1 MICFTRIPL
10 KDFIKKHNPQEPK
23 KETIENFEKEINNLL
38 ENAPKQDDEEFQ
50 KNEINKFLKNT
61 YGYDCNTYKKV
72 DSAIY
77 VDGEVRVLIEVK
89 ALNNRNE
96 FPKNRE
102 NPISKAFCQMVLYF
116 LEEIEKEKNNSLKHT
131 IICNAHEFFLFDCK
145 DLLFLKE
152 DKRIKDFYKKCAKK
166 EGTDSSK
173 PKFYKDL
180 EQYLQ
185 EDFQGELRYTHFNL
199 SNYDPKE
206 LPLIYQVLSQEVLL
220 KQRKTLDANTLNK
233 DFYEELLYI
242 LGLEEQ
248 NDKGKILIKPSRTQN
263 SLSAALKKKYENLD
277 DEEVMALLIAW
288 NNRILFLRLLESLL
302 ISFKHFEKPF
312 LTTENFK
319 DFNALNTLFF
329 EVLAKKNSER
339 SLNKEDKIL
348 EKIPYLNSS
357 LFDQTPLELKGHEI
371 RLLENK
377 KLELYQN
384 SVLKK
389 HENYQ
394 EKKELPLLKYLFE
407 FLRLYKFTTTP
418 KDIKDNTDTSESR
431 LINPS
436 VLGLVFEKLNGY
448 KEGSFYTPSFITS
461 YMCKESIT
469 PIVLDK
475 FNAIYQWDCEN
486 LKALREKID
495 RNFSNEKAKEYLNT
509 LLTLRICD
517 PAVGS
522 GHFLVSALN
531 EMVLIAYEL
540 GLIASLYRH
549 ELRLENDEIIIHHAQ
564 TGEIFNYKKPHS
576 ENDPHHQIQKELFE
590 LKKDII
596 ENCLFGVDI
605 NPNSCEITKL
615 RLWIELLKYSYYI
628 FEKGKNTNN
637 LETLPNIDI
646 NIKCANS
653 LVSRFAL
660 KDKALLKTEKNKNL
674 EYYIAEYKELVK
686 IYKDP
691 KILESLTRPIKD
703 SNAVRKY
710 AKERLYQE
718 LAQNPNKDFK
728 KALNDRIEKIKEAFK
743 LTLEPPQKELKFK
756 KFLKEHLELYGKSI
770 LEEANDNGLELEA
783 LALEKKMAHEGLF
796 HDYTPYP
803 KLDKTDKVVGLEHF
817 NRYVLTSYKD
827 LQDENERYANALEWR
842 FEFPEVL
849 NDEGD
854 FLGFDCII
862 GNPPYIRQEHIKDLK
877 PLLQKQYQ
885 DFYNSTAD
893 IYTYFFALAYHL
905 LKEKGFN
912 AFITSNKYA
921 RAKYG
926 AKLRELLLKKTTLVS
941 YMELNALK
949 VFESAAVDTSI
960 MSFIKQT
967 PPKES
972 DFEYYEPTPNDK
984 DDLKS
989 TPHLPMKQNALSTE
1003 SFIFAN
1009 ATLLDLRDKIESV
1022 GTPLKDWDI
1031 QINYGIKTGANEAF
1045 IIPTEKREEILKN
1058 CDDAQKDER
1067 GMSERERTKELIKPI
1082 LRGKDIKRY
1091 SYEWA
1096 DLWVIIAKFGSH
1108 EFLEVEYPTIYNHLL
1123 QYKDQ
1128 LEQRGQCRYS
1138 RGPQNSNKPYPG
1150 QHHWLELDNNPKDSY
1165 LQDFEKE
1172 KIVYGEIVQEPR
1184 FYLDNGE
1191 CELGVFYA
1199 EATSFILT
1207 GEHLRYLLGML
1218 HSKLITFA
1226 FKTFYAG
1233 GGLGESGYRYKKAFI
1248 ERLPIPQITEKNQ
1261 ELADKITDG
1270 AKQILALKAKDPKAN
1285 TQGLE
1290 KEIDALVYQL
1300 YHLTDEEIKT
1310 IENGQ

>member
-1 MICFTRIPL
+1 MIFTRIPL

-23 KETIENFEKEINNLL
+23 KETIENFEKEINSLL
-38 ENAPKQDDEEFQ
+38 ENAKRKDDEEFQ
-50 KNEINKFLKNT
+50 KNEINKFFLKT
-61 YGYDCNTYKKV
+61 YGYDCNTDKKV

-77 VDGEVRVLIEVK
+77 VGKEVRVLIEVK

-96 FPKNRE
+96 FPKDRE
-102 NPISKAFCQMVLYF
+102 NPLSKAFCQMVLYF

-152 DKRIKDFYKKCAKK
+152 DKRITKLHKDCAKK
-166 EGTDSSK
+166 EGTDTSTK
-173 PKFYKDL
+173 RFYSDL
-180 EQYLQ
+180 EEYLKK
-185 EDFQGELRYTHFNL
+185 DFKGELRYTHFNL
-199 SNYDPKE
+199 SDDFKE
-206 LPLIYQVLSQEVLL
+206 LPLIYQVLSHEVLL

-248 NDKGKILIKPSRTQN
+248 NEKGKTLIKPSHTKN
-263 SLSAALKKKYENLD
+263 SLSAALKGSYNNLD

-302 ISFKHFEKPF
+302 ISFKHFENPF

-319 DFNALNTLFF
+319 DFNALNDLFF

-339 SLNKEDKIL
+339 LPEIKEDKIL

-357 LFDQTPLELKGHEI
+357 LFDKTPLESKGYEI
-371 RLLENK
+371 KLLDNK
-377 KLELYQN
+377 KLEIYKN

-389 HENYQ
+389 HGNYQ
-394 EKKELPLLKYLFE
+394 KEKDLPLLKYLFA

-486 LKALREKID
+486 LEELREKID

-549 ELRLENDEIIIHHAQ
+549 ELRLENDEIIIH
-564 TGEIFNYKKPHS
+564 TPENKVFKYTIPHS
-576 ENDPHHQIQKELFE
+576 ENDPHHQIQKELFN

-628 FEKGKNTNN
+628 FEEGKNTNN

-653 LVSRFAL
+653 LISRFNLNDDL
-660 KDKALLKTEKNKNL
+660 KKIPNIKKK
-674 EYYIAEYKELVK
+674 IQEYKDLVAQ
-686 IYKDP
+686 YKDP
-691 KILESLTRPIKD
+691 NPLYPLNKQDLINKIQDLKNTFSLTLKD
-703 SNAVRKY
+703 PKTKA
-710 AKERLYQE
+710 E
-718 LAQNPNKDFK
+718 LE
-728 KALNDRIEKIKEAFK
+728 KAIEKHITKYNDFALDDKSLLTGLNYFIPSLFGTPKLSPKNEEEAFAS
-743 LTLEPPQKELKFK
+743 
-756 KFLKEHLELYGKSI
+756 YGRI
-770 LEEANDNGLELEA
+770 RA
-783 LALEKKMAHEGLF
+783 LRK
-796 HDYTPYP
+796 
-803 KLDKTDKVVGLEHF
+803 KLDDALSGGE
-817 NRYVLTSYKD
+817 Y
-827 LQDENERYANALEWR
+827 QNAFEWR

-849 NDEGD
+849 DDEGN

-877 PLLQKQYQ
+877 PLLEKQYQ

-893 IYTYFFALAYHL
+893 IYTYFFALSYHL

-949 VFESAAVDTSI
+949 VFESATVDTSI
-960 MSFIKQT
+960 IHFIKQP

-972 DFEYYEPTPNDK
+972 RFNYYEPTPNDK
-984 DDLKS
+984 NDLKS
-989 TPHLPMKQNALSTE
+989 AHSLPMRQNALSTE

-1009 ATLLDLRDKIESV
+1009 ATLLDLRDKIESI

-1031 QINYGIKTGANEAF
+1031 QIYRGILTGANEAF
-1045 IIPTEKREEILKN
+1045 IIPTEKRDAILKN
-1058 CDDAQKDER
+1058 CDDVQKDER
-1067 GMSERERTKELIKPI
+1067 GMSERERTIELIKPI

-1096 DLWVIIAKFGSH
+1096 DLWVINTHNGYTSASKSKIPPIDIAKYPATKAHLDAHWDTITTRSDQGDTPYH
-1108 EFLEVEYPTIYNHLL
+1108 LRNCAYLE
-1123 QYKDQ
+1123 
-1128 LEQRGQCRYS
+1128 
-1138 RGPQNSNKPYPG
+1138 
-1150 QHHWLELDNNPKDSY
+1150 
-1165 LQDFEKE
+1165 DFEKE

-1191 CELGVFYA
+1191 CELGYFYA

-1207 GEHLRYLLGML
+1207 GEHLHYLLGML

-1248 ERLPIPQITEKNQ
+1248 ERLPIPKITPQNQ
-1261 ELADKITDG
+1261 ELAHKITDG
-1270 AKQILALKAKDPKAN
+1270 AKQILALKEKDPKAN
-1285 TQGLE
+1285 TQKLE

-1300 YHLTDEEIKT
+1300 YNLTDEEIKI
-1310 IENGQ
+1310 IEDGQ

>member
-1 MICFTRIPL
+1 MDYKKLDLPNTNYPSKEQLKAFETAFNAFLETNPQENENHHNDAFNDLLKSVFKYKVKPTKKIDSAILNENNEVEVIIEFKALKNPNEFIKKGDLNVKAFHESLFYYLTERKNGNNNLKRLILATIKELYIIDANEFEVFNKDKEIKNAFKNCHDRKGNDTRTEAFYDVCQKRLNELDRSLKYHHIPL
-10 KDFIKKHNPQEPK
+10 K
-23 KETIENFEKEINNLL
+23 KENL
-38 ENAPKQDDEEFQ
+38 A
-50 KNEINKFLKNT
+50 
-61 YGYDCNTYKKV
+61 
-72 DSAIY
+72 
-77 VDGEVRVLIEVK
+77 
-89 ALNNRNE
+89 
-96 FPKNRE
+96 
-102 NPISKAFCQMVLYF
+102 
-116 LEEIEKEKNNSLKHT
+116 
-131 IICNAHEFFLFDCK
+131 
-145 DLLFLKE
+145 
-152 DKRIKDFYKKCAKK
+152 
-166 EGTDSSK
+166 
-173 PKFYKDL
+173 
-180 EQYLQ
+180 
-185 EDFQGELRYTHFNL
+185 
-199 SNYDPKE
+199 
-206 LPLIYQVLSQEVLL
+206 LIYQALSPNFLL
-220 KQRKTLDANTLNK
+220 KIPKYSDANTLNK

-242 LGLEEQ
+242 LGLEEK
-248 NDKGKILIKPSRTQN
+248 NEKGKTLIKPSRTQN
-263 SLSAALKKKYENLD
+263 SLSDALKKQYKDLD

-302 ISFKHFEKPF
+302 NSFEHLKSF
-312 LTTENFK
+312 LTIENFN

-339 SLNKEDKIL
+339 LKEIKEDKIL

-357 LFDQTPLELKGHEI
+357 LFDKTPLELKGYEI
-371 RLLENK
+371 KLLDNK
-377 KLELYQN
+377 KLEIYKN

-389 HENYQ
+389 HEDYQ
-394 EKKELPLLKYLFE
+394 KEKDLPLLEYFFE
-407 FLRLYKFTTTP
+407 FLRVYKFTTTP
-418 KDIKDNTDTSESR
+418 KDIKDNTDTSESC

-475 FNAIYQWDCEN
+475 FNQTYNIECEN
-486 LKALREKID
+486 LTELRNYFKNSYKENK
-495 RNFSNEKAKEYLNT
+495 RKEYLNT
-509 LLTLRICD
+509 LLTLRVCD

-531 EMVLIAYEL
+531 EMVWVAYEL

-549 ELRLENDEIIIHHAQ
+549 ELRLENDEIIIHYTP
-564 TGEIFNYKKPHS
+564 TGEIFNYKKPDS
-576 ENDPHHQIQKELFE
+576 ENDPHHHIQKELFE

-628 FEKGKNTNN
+628 FEEGKNTNN

-646 NIKCANS
+646 NIKCGNS
-653 LVSRFAL
+653 LISRFAL

-718 LAQNPNKDFK
+718 LVQNPNKDFK

-849 NDEGD
+849 DDEGD

-893 IYTYFFALAYHL
+893 IYTYFFALAFHL
-905 LKEKGFN
+905 LKEKGFS

-949 VFESAAVDTSI
+949 VFENATVDTSI
-960 MSFIKQT
+960 IHFIKQA
-967 PPKES
+967 PLKES
-972 DFEYYEPTPNDK
+972 VFDYYEPTPNDK
-984 DDLKS
+984 DDLKNTS
-989 TPHLPMKQNALSTE
+989 SLLMRQNALSTE

-1009 ATLLDLRDKIESV
+1009 NKLLDLRDKMEHI
-1022 GTPLKDWDI
+1022 GTPLKDWGI
-1031 QINYGIKTGANEAF
+1031 QIYRGILTGANEAF
-1045 IIPTEKREEILKN
+1045 IIPTEKRDAILKN

-1067 GMSERERTKELIKPI
+1067 GMSERERTIELIKPI

-1096 DLWVIIAKFGSH
+1096 DLWVINTHNGYTSAPKSKIPPIDIEKYPAIKAHLDSH
-1108 EFLEVEYPTIYNHLL
+1108 YDAITTRSDQGDTPYNLRNCAYLE
-1123 QYKDQ
+1123 
-1128 LEQRGQCRYS
+1128 
-1138 RGPQNSNKPYPG
+1138 
-1150 QHHWLELDNNPKDSY
+1150 
-1165 LQDFEKE
+1165 DFEKE
-1172 KIVYGEIVQEPR
+1172 KIVYPCIMAKEPC
-1184 FYLDNGE
+1184 FVYEEKG
-1191 CELGVFYA
+1191 FYA
-1199 EATSFILT
+1199 PAPANIITGDKTEIKYLT
-1207 GEHLRYLLGML
+1207 ALLN
-1218 HSKLITFA
+1218 SKCIYFA
-1226 FKTFYAG
+1226 MRKFYMG
-1233 GGLGESGYRYKKAFI
+1233 GGIEGELKTNNLEKI
-1248 ERLPIPQITEKNQ
+1248 PIPQITEKNQ
-1261 ELADKITDG
+1261 ELADKIIVLVD
-1270 AKQILALKAKDPKAN
+1270 KILQAKAKDPKTN
-1285 TQGLE
+1285 TQRLE

-1300 YHLTDEEIKT
+1300 YNLTDEEIKI
-1310 IENGQ
+1310 IEDGQ

>member
-1 MICFTRIPL
+1 M
-10 KDFIKKHNPQEPK
+10 
-23 KETIENFEKEINNLL
+23 
-38 ENAPKQDDEEFQ
+38 
-50 KNEINKFLKNT
+50 
-61 YGYDCNTYKKV
+61 
-72 DSAIY
+72 
-77 VDGEVRVLIEVK
+77 
-89 ALNNRNE
+89 
-96 FPKNRE
+96 
-102 NPISKAFCQMVLYF
+102 
-116 LEEIEKEKNNSLKHT
+116 
-131 IICNAHEFFLFDCK
+131 
-145 DLLFLKE
+145 
-152 DKRIKDFYKKCAKK
+152 
-166 EGTDSSK
+166 
-173 PKFYKDL
+173 
-180 EQYLQ
+180 
-185 EDFQGELRYTHFNL
+185 
-199 SNYDPKE
+199 
-206 LPLIYQVLSQEVLL
+206 
-220 KQRKTLDANTLNK
+220 
-233 DFYEELLYI
+233 LYI

-248 NDKGKILIKPSRTQN
+248 NDKGKILIKQSRTKN
-263 SLSAALKKKYENLD
+263 SLSNALKKAYKNLD

-302 ISFKHFEKPF
+302 ISFKHFDEKPF
-312 LTTENFK
+312 LTTENFEN
-319 DFNALNTLFF
+319 FNALNTLFF

-339 SLNKEDKIL
+339 LKEIKEDKIL

-357 LFDQTPLELKGHEI
+357 LFDKTPLELKGHEI
-371 RLLENK
+371 KLLDNK
-377 KLELYQN
+377 SLEIYPK

-389 HENYQ
+389 DKDYQ
-394 EKKELPLLKYLFE
+394 NKKDLPLLKYLFT
-407 FLRLYKFTTTP
+407 FLHAYKFTTTP
-418 KDIKDNTDTSESR
+418 EDIKDNTDTSESG

-469 PIVLDK
+469 PIVRDK

-486 LKALREKID
+486 LEALREKID

-531 EMVLIAYEL
+531 EMVWIAYKL

-549 ELRLENDEIIIHHAQ
+549 KLRLENDEIIIH
-564 TGEIFNYKKPHS
+564 TPENKIFNYTIPHS

-590 LKKDII
+590 LKKSII

-628 FEKGKNTNN
+628 FEKGKNTNA

-653 LVSRFAL
+653 LISRFNLNDDL
-660 KDKALLKTEKNKNL
+660 KKIPNIKKK
-674 EYYIAEYKELVK
+674 IQEYKDLVAQ
-686 IYKDP
+686 YKDP
-691 KILESLTRPIKD
+691 NPLYPLNKQDLINKIQDLKNTFSLTLKDPKTKAELEKAIEKHIKD
-703 SNAVRKY
+703 YNYFALDDKSLLAGLNYFIPSLFGTLKLSP
-710 AKERLYQE
+710 KEE
-718 LAQNPNKDFK
+718 
-728 KALNDRIEKIKEAFK
+728 EEAFAS
-743 LTLEPPQKELKFK
+743 
-756 KFLKEHLELYGKSI
+756 YGRI
-770 LEEANDNGLELEA
+770 RA
-783 LALEKKMAHEGLF
+783 LRK
-796 HDYTPYP
+796 
-803 KLDKTDKVVGLEHF
+803 KLDDALSGRE
-817 NRYVLTSYKD
+817 Y
-827 LQDENERYANALEWR
+827 QNAFEWR

-849 NDEGD
+849 DDEGD

-862 GNPPYIRQEHIKDLK
+862 GNPPYIRQEQIKDLK
-877 PLLQKQYQ
+877 PLLEKQYQ
-885 DFYNSTAD
+885 NFYNSTAD
-893 IYTYFFALAYHL
+893 IYTYFFALSYYL
-905 LKEKGFN
+905 LKDKGFS

-926 AKLRELLLKKTTLVS
+926 AKLREWLLKKTTIVS

-967 PPKES
+967 PSKES
-972 DFEYYEPTPNDK
+972 DFKYYEPTPNDK

-989 TPHLPMKQNALSTE
+989 TPHLSMKQNALSTE

-1045 IIPTEKREEILKN
+1045 IITTEKREEILNACKT
-1058 CDDAQKDER
+1058 QEER
-1067 GMSERERTKELIKPI
+1067 KRTEALIKPI

-1096 DLWVIIAKFGSH
+1096 GEWIIFIPWHFPNTDSQKSMEENEQDFSIH
-1108 EFLEVEYPTIYNHLL
+1108 YPNIYAHLL
-1123 QYKDQ
+1123 LHKDE
-1128 LEQRGQCRYS
+1128 LLKRNKDETGKRYEWYCLQR
-1138 RGPQNSNKPYPG
+1138 
-1150 QHHWLELDNNPKDSY
+1150 WAASY
-1165 LQDFEKE
+1165 YQDFEKE

-1191 CELGVFYA
+1191 CGLGYFYA

-1248 ERLPIPQITEKNQ
+1248 ERLPIPQITKSNQ
-1261 ELADKITDG
+1261 PIADKITDG
-1270 AKQILALKAKDPKAN
+1270 AKQILALKEKDPKAN
-1285 TQGLE
+1285 TQKLE

-1300 YHLTDEEIKT
+1300 YNLTDEEIKI
-1310 IENGQ
+1310 IEDGQ

>member
-1 MICFTRIPL
+1 MDYKKLDLPNTNHPSKEQLKAFETAFNAFLETNPQENENHHNDAFNDLLKGIFKYKVKPTKKIDSAILNENNEVEVIIEFKALKNPNEFIKKGDLNVKALHESLFYYLIERKNGNNNLKHLILATIKELYIIDANEFEVFNKDKEIKKAFENCHDRKGNDTCTKAFYDACQKRLNELDRSLKYHHIPL
-10 KDFIKKHNPQEPK
+10 K
-23 KETIENFEKEINNLL
+23 KENL
-38 ENAPKQDDEEFQ
+38 A
-50 KNEINKFLKNT
+50 
-61 YGYDCNTYKKV
+61 
-72 DSAIY
+72 
-77 VDGEVRVLIEVK
+77 
-89 ALNNRNE
+89 
-96 FPKNRE
+96 
-102 NPISKAFCQMVLYF
+102 
-116 LEEIEKEKNNSLKHT
+116 
-131 IICNAHEFFLFDCK
+131 
-145 DLLFLKE
+145 
-152 DKRIKDFYKKCAKK
+152 
-166 EGTDSSK
+166 
-173 PKFYKDL
+173 
-180 EQYLQ
+180 
-185 EDFQGELRYTHFNL
+185 
-199 SNYDPKE
+199 
-206 LPLIYQVLSQEVLL
+206 LIYQALSPNFLL
-220 KQRKTLDANTLNK
+220 KIPKYSDANTLNK

-242 LGLEEQ
+242 LGLEEK
-248 NDKGKILIKPSRTQN
+248 NDKGKILIKPSRTEN
-263 SLSAALKKKYENLD
+263 SLSAALKKEYKNLD

-302 ISFKHFEKPF
+302 ISFKHFNEESF

-339 SLNKEDKIL
+339 LPEIKEDKIL

-357 LFDQTPLELKGHEI
+357 LFDKTPLELKGYEI
-371 RLLENK
+371 KLLDNK
-377 KLELYQN
+377 KLEIYKN

-389 HENYQ
+389 DNPKQ
-394 EKKELPLLKYLFE
+394 EPLPLLKYLFA
-407 FLRLYKFTTTP
+407 FLHLYKFTTTP

-469 PIVLDK
+469 TIVRDK
-475 FNAIYQWDCEN
+475 FNQKYIKCED
-486 LKALREKID
+486 LKCEKLEELKNYLKNSHKED
-495 RNFSNEKAKEYLNT
+495 KRKEYLQL
-509 LLTLRICD
+509 LLTLRVCD

-549 ELRLENDEIIIHHAQ
+549 ELKLENDEIIIH
-564 TGEIFNYKKPHS
+564 TPEDKIFNYKKPHS
-576 ENDPHHQIQKELFE
+576 ENDPHHHIQKELFE

-653 LVSRFAL
+653 LISRFNLNDDL
-660 KDKALLKTEKNKNL
+660 KKIPNIKQK
-674 EYYIAEYKELVK
+674 IQEYKDLVAQ
-686 IYKDP
+686 YKDP
-691 KILESLTRPIKD
+691 NPLYPLNKQDLINKIQDLKNTFSITLKDPKTKAELEKAIEKHIKD
-703 SNAVRKY
+703 YNYFALDDKSLLAGLNYFTPSLFGTPKLSP
-710 AKERLYQE
+710 KEE
-718 LAQNPNKDFK
+718 
-728 KALNDRIEKIKEAFK
+728 EEAFAS
-743 LTLEPPQKELKFK
+743 
-756 KFLKEHLELYGKSI
+756 YGRI
-770 LEEANDNGLELEA
+770 RA
-783 LALEKKMAHEGLF
+783 LRK
-796 HDYTPYP
+796 
-803 KLDKTDKVVGLEHF
+803 KLDDALSGGEYH
-817 NRYVLTSYKD
+817 
-827 LQDENERYANALEWR
+827 NAFEWR

-849 NDEGD
+849 DDEGN

-885 DFYNSTAD
+885 DFYNSSSD
-893 IYTYFFALAYHL
+893 IYTYFFALAFNL
-905 LKEKGFN
+905 LKEKGFS

-926 AKLRELLLKKTTLVS
+926 AKLREWLLKKTTIVS

-960 MSFIKQT
+960 IHFIKQT

-972 DFEYYEPTPNDK
+972 DFKYYEPTPNDK

-989 TPHLPMKQNALSTE
+989 TPHLLMKQNALSTE

-1045 IIPTEKREEILKN
+1045 IIPTEKREEILNACKT
-1058 CDDAQKDER
+1058 QE
-1067 GMSERERTKELIKPI
+1067 EREHTERLIKPI

-1091 SYEWA
+1091 SYEWVGEWLINTHNGYTSNLKSKIPPI
-1096 DLWVIIAKFGSH
+1096 DIAKYPATKAHLDAHYDTIATRCDQGDTPYH
-1108 EFLEVEYPTIYNHLL
+1108 LRNCAYLE
-1123 QYKDQ
+1123 
-1128 LEQRGQCRYS
+1128 
-1138 RGPQNSNKPYPG
+1138 
-1150 QHHWLELDNNPKDSY
+1150 
-1165 LQDFEKE
+1165 DFEKE

-1191 CELGVFYA
+1191 CELGYFYA

-1270 AKQILALKAKDPKAN
+1270 AKQILALKEKDPKAN
-1285 TQGLE
+1285 TQKLE

-1300 YHLTDEEIKT
+1300 YNLTDEEIKI

>member
-1 MICFTRIPL
+1 MDYKKLDLPNINYPNQEQL
-10 KDFIKKHNPQEPK
+10 KAFETAFNAFLETNPQENENHHNDAFNDLLKSVFKYKVKPTKKIDSAILNENNKVEVIIEFKALKNPNEFIKKGDLNVKAFHESLLYYLTER
-23 KETIENFEKEINNLL
+23 KEGNNNL
-38 ENAPKQDDEEFQ
+38 KH
-50 KNEINKFLKNT
+50 
-61 YGYDCNTYKKV
+61 
-72 DSAIY
+72 
-77 VDGEVRVLIEVK
+77 LILATIKELYIID
-89 ALNNRNE
+89 ANE
-96 FPKNRE
+96 FEVFNKD
-102 NPISKAFCQMVLYF
+102 K
-116 LEEIEKEKNNSLKHT
+116 EIEKAFKNCHDRKGNDTSTEAFYDACQKRLNELDRSLKYHH
-131 IICNAHEFFLFDCK
+131 ISL
-145 DLLFLKE
+145 
-152 DKRIKDFYKKCAKK
+152 KK
-166 EGTDSSK
+166 E
-173 PKFYKDL
+173 
-180 EQYLQ
+180 
-185 EDFQGELRYTHFNL
+185 NL
-199 SNYDPKE
+199 A
-206 LPLIYQVLSQEVLL
+206 LIYQALSPNFLL
-220 KQRKTLDANTLNK
+220 KIPKYSDANTLNK

-248 NDKGKILIKPSRTQN
+248 NEKGKTLIKPSHTQN
-263 SLSAALKKKYENLD
+263 SLSDALKKKYKNLD

-302 ISFKHFEKPF
+302 ISFKHFEDKDRF
-312 LTTENFK
+312 LTIENFK

-339 SLNKEDKIL
+339 LKEIKEDKIL

-357 LFDQTPLELKGHEI
+357 LFDKTPLELKGHEI
-371 RLLENK
+371 KLLDNK
-377 KLELYQN
+377 SLEIYPK

-389 HENYQ
+389 DKDYQ
-394 EKKELPLLKYLFE
+394 NEKALPLLEYFFA
-407 FLRLYKFTTTP
+407 FLRVYDFTTTP
-418 KDIKDNTDTSESR
+418 KDIKDNQNNSESR

-475 FNAIYQWDCEN
+475 FNATYQWDCEN
-486 LKALREKID
+486 LKALRGKID

-531 EMVLIAYEL
+531 EMVLIAYKL

-549 ELRLENDEIIIHHAQ
+549 ELRLENDEIIIH
-564 TGEIFNYKKPHS
+564 TPENKIFNYTILIR
-576 ENDPHHQIQKELFE
+576 ENDPHHHIQKELFE

-628 FEKGKNTNN
+628 FEKGKNTNA

-653 LVSRFAL
+653 LIFNFPLNSKLTIGQTLEFS
-660 KDKALLKTEKNKNL
+660 KNL
-674 EYYIAEYKELVK
+674 KAEIKEYKNSVML
-686 IYKDP
+686 YKEGLGEKT
-691 KILESLTRPIKD
+691 KILQNIARLKSLITNYFIEQHQANKHLKESL
-703 SNAVRKY
+703 
-710 AKERLYQE
+710 
-718 LAQNPNKDFK
+718 
-728 KALNDRIEKIKEAFK
+728 KAFISEYGDEVFDLSTAFGMEMLKIARHNNYRFTP
-743 LTLEPPQKELKFK
+743 TLESMKPNPIGVEANRLLIKIRECY
-756 KFLKEHLELYGKSI
+756 EI
-770 LEEANDNGLELEA
+770 LENLRNS
-783 LALEKKMAHEGLF
+783 K
-796 HDYTPYP
+796 
-803 KLDKTDKVVGLEHF
+803 
-817 NRYVLTSYKD
+817 
-827 LQDENERYANALEWR
+827 ALEWR

-849 NDEGD
+849 DDEGN

-893 IYTYFFALAYHL
+893 IYTYFFALSYHL
-905 LKEKGFN
+905 LKEKGFS

-926 AKLRELLLKKTTLVS
+926 AKLRELLLQKTTLVS

-960 MSFIKQT
+960 MNFIKQM

-972 DFEYYEPTPNDK
+972 VFDYYEPTPNDK
-984 DDLKS
+984 ENLKN
-989 TPHLPMKQNALSTE
+989 TPSLLMKQNALSTE

-1009 ATLLDLRDKIESV
+1009 ATLLDLRDKIESI

-1031 QINYGIKTGANEAF
+1031 QINYGIKTGANESF
-1045 IIPTEKREEILKN
+1045 IIPTEKRDAILKN
-1058 CDDAQKDER
+1058 CDDTQKDER

-1096 DLWVIIAKFGSH
+1096 DLWVIFIPWHFPNTGSPKSMEKNEQDFSIH
-1108 EFLEVEYPTIYNHLL
+1108 YPIIYAHLL
-1123 QYKDQ
+1123 SHKDK
-1128 LEQRGQCRYS
+1128 LLKRNKDETGKRYEWYCLQRWAA
-1138 RGPQNSNKPYPG
+1138 N
-1150 QHHWLELDNNPKDSY
+1150 Y

-1191 CELGVFYA
+1191 CGLGGFYA

-1207 GEHLRYLLGML
+1207 GEHLCYLLGML

-1248 ERLPIPQITEKNQ
+1248 ERLPIPQITKSNKPT
-1261 ELADKITDG
+1261 ADKIT
-1270 AKQILALKAKDPKAN
+1270 ALVEQILQAKEKDPKAN
-1285 TQGLE
+1285 TQELE

-1300 YHLTDEEIKT
+1300 YNLTNEEIKI

>member
-1 MICFTRIPL
+1 MIRFTRISL

-23 KETIENFEKEINNLL
+23 KETIENFEKEINSLL
-38 ENAPKQDDEEFQ
+38 ENAPRQDDEEFQ
-50 KNEINKFLKNT
+50 KNEINKFLKNA
-61 YGYDCNTYKKV
+61 YSYDCNTSKKV

-77 VDGEVRVLIEVK
+77 VDKEVRVLIEVK
-89 ALNNRNE
+89 ALNNKIE

-102 NPISKAFCQMVLYF
+102 NPLSKAFCQMVFYF
-116 LEEIEKEKNNSLKHT
+116 LKEIENNNSLKHA
-131 IICNAHEFFLFDCK
+131 IICNAHEFFLFDCR
-145 DLLFLKE
+145 DFCALFQN
-152 DKRIKDFYKKCAKK
+152 DKRITDFYKYCAKK
-166 EGTDSSK
+166 EGTDPSTK
-173 PKFYKDL
+173 RFYSDL
-180 EQYLQ
+180 EEYLKK
-185 EDFQGELRYTHFNL
+185 DFEGELRYTHFNL

-263 SLSAALKKKYENLD
+263 SLSDALKKKYKNLD

-302 ISFKHFEKPF
+302 ISFEHFNKESF

-339 SLNKEDKIL
+339 SKEIKEDKIL

-357 LFDQTPLELKGHEI
+357 LFDKTPLELKGHEI
-371 RLLENK
+371 KLLDNK
-377 KLELYQN
+377 KLEIYKN

-389 HENYQ
+389 DNPKQ
-394 EKKELPLLKYLFE
+394 EPLPLLKYLFE
-407 FLRLYKFTTTP
+407 FLRIYDFTTTP
-418 KDIKDNTDTSESR
+418 KDIKDNTNTSESR

-475 FNAIYQWDCEN
+475 FNQTYNIECEN
-486 LKALREKID
+486 LTELRNYFKDNYSYKEGK
-495 RNFSNEKAKEYLNT
+495 RKEYLNT
-509 LLTLRICD
+509 LLTLRVCD

-531 EMVLIAYEL
+531 EMVWIAYEL
-540 GLIASLYRH
+540 GLIASLYRYD
-549 ELRLENDEIIIHHAQ
+549 LKLENDEIIIHYTQ
-564 TGEIFNYKKPHS
+564 TGEIFNYTKAHS
-576 ENDPHHQIQKELFE
+576 ENDPHHHIQKELFE
-590 LKKDII
+590 LKKSII

-628 FEKGKNTNN
+628 FEEGKNTNA

-646 NIKCANS
+646 NIKCGNS
-653 LVSRFAL
+653 LIFNFPLNSKLTIGQTLEFSRNL
-660 KDKALLKTEKNKNL
+660 KAEIK
-674 EYYIAEYKELVK
+674 EYKNSVMF
-686 IYKDP
+686 YKEGLGEKA
-691 KILESLTRPIKD
+691 KILQNIAKLKSLIINYFIEQHQANEHLKETLKAFINEYGDEIFDISTAFGMEMLKIARKNNYRFNPTLTKKQPSPIGVEA
-703 SNAVRKY
+703 N
-710 AKERLYQE
+710 RL
-718 LAQNPNKDFK
+718 L
-728 KALNDRIEKIKEAFK
+728 IKIKECYE
-743 LTLEPPQKELKFK
+743 TLENLKN
-756 KFLKEHLELYGKSI
+756 S
-770 LEEANDNGLELEA
+770 
-783 LALEKKMAHEGLF
+783 
-796 HDYTPYP
+796 
-803 KLDKTDKVVGLEHF
+803 KT
-817 NRYVLTSYKD
+817 
-827 LQDENERYANALEWR
+827 LEWR

-849 NDEGD
+849 NDEGN

-893 IYTYFFALAYHL
+893 IYTYFFALSYHL

-949 VFESAAVDTSI
+949 VFESATVDTSI
-960 MSFIKQT
+960 IHFIKQA
-967 PPKES
+967 PLKES
-972 DFEYYEPTPNDK
+972 VFKYYEPTQNDK
-984 DDLKS
+984 ENLKN
-989 TPHLPMKQNALSTE
+989 TPSLLMRQNALQTE

-1009 ATLLDLRDKIESV
+1009 TTLLDLRDKMENS
-1022 GTPLKDWDI
+1022 GTPLKDWGI
-1031 QINYGIKTGANEAF
+1031 QIYRGILTGCNEAF
-1045 IIPTEKREEILKN
+1045 IIPTEKRDAILNACKTQEERK
-1058 CDDAQKDER
+1058 
-1067 GMSERERTKELIKPI
+1067 RTEGLIKPI

-1096 DLWVIIAKFGSH
+1096 DLWVINTHNGYTSATKSKIPPIDIEKYPATKAHLDAHYDAIVTRCDQGDTPYNLRNCAY
-1108 EFLEVEYPTIYNHLL
+1108 LE
-1123 QYKDQ
+1123 
-1128 LEQRGQCRYS
+1128 
-1138 RGPQNSNKPYPG
+1138 
-1150 QHHWLELDNNPKDSY
+1150 
-1165 LQDFEKE
+1165 DFEKE
-1172 KIVYGEIVQEPR
+1172 KIVWNPVSGEYFFTFIKDE
-1184 FYLDNGE
+1184 FYFNNSLFMMTSKTLETRDLYYI
-1191 CELGVFYA
+1191 LGLLNTTLYRW
-1199 EATSFILT
+1199 LT
-1207 GEHLRYLLGML
+1207 IQMTN
-1218 HSKLITFA
+1218 LITIG
-1226 FKTFYAG
+1226 KYAYG
-1233 GGLGESGYRYKKAFI
+1233 SKDKI
-1248 ERLPIPQITEKNQ
+1248 ERLPIPQITPKNQ
-1261 ELADKITDG
+1261 ELARKITDY
-1270 AKQILALKAKDPKAN
+1270 AEQILQAKAKDPKAN
-1285 TQGLE
+1285 TQRSE

-1310 IENGQ
+1310 IEEGQ

>member
-23 KETIENFEKEINNLL
+23 KETIENFEKEINSLL

-50 KNEINKFLKNT
+50 KNEINSFLKNT
-61 YGYDCNTYKKV
+61 YGYRCNTNKKV

-102 NPISKAFCQMVLYF
+102 NPLSKAFCQMVLYF
-116 LEEIEKEKNNSLKHT
+116 LEEREKEKNNSLKHT

-145 DLLFLKE
+145 DLLFLNE
-152 DKRIKDFYKKCAKK
+152 DKRIKKFYKNYAQK

-173 PKFYKDL
+173 PKFYEDL

-185 EDFQGELRYTHFNL
+185 KDFQGKLPYTYFNL
-199 SNYDPKE
+199 NDDFKE

-220 KQRKTLDANTLNK
+220 KQKKTLDANTLNK

-242 LGLEEQ
+242 LGLEEK
-248 NDKGKILIKPSRTQN
+248 NEKGKTLIKPSRTQN
-263 SLSAALKKKYENLD
+263 SLSGALKKKYKNLD

-302 ISFKHFEKPF
+302 ISFKHFKEPF

-319 DFNALNTLFF
+319 TFNALNTLFF

-339 SLNKEDKIL
+339 LKEIKEDKIL
-348 EKIPYLNSS
+348 QKIPYLNSS
-357 LFDQTPLELKGHEI
+357 LFDKTPLELKGHEI
-371 RLLENK
+371 KLLDNK
-377 KLELYQN
+377 KLEIYKN

-389 HENYQ
+389 DNPKQ
-394 EKKELPLLKYLFE
+394 EPLPLLKYLFE
-407 FLRLYKFTTTP
+407 FLRIYDFTTTP
-418 KDIKDNTDTSESR
+418 KDIKDNTNTSESC

-461 YMCKESIT
+461 YMCKESIK

-475 FNAIYQWDCEN
+475 FNQTYNIECEN
-486 LKALREKID
+486 LTELKNYFKDNYSYKEDKR
-495 RNFSNEKAKEYLNT
+495 KEYLNT
-509 LLTLRICD
+509 LLTLRVCD

-549 ELRLENDEIIIHHAQ
+549 ELKLENDEIIIH
-564 TGEIFNYKKPHS
+564 TPENKIFNYTIPHS

-628 FEKGKNTNN
+628 FEEGKNTNN

-653 LVSRFAL
+653 LISRFNLNDDL
-660 KDKALLKTEKNKNL
+660 KKIPNIKQK
-674 EYYIAEYKELVK
+674 IQEYKDLVAQ
-686 IYKDP
+686 YKDP
-691 KILESLTRPIKD
+691 NPLYPLNKADLINKTQDLKNTFSLTLKD
-703 SNAVRKY
+703 PKTKA
-710 AKERLYQE
+710 E
-718 LAQNPNKDFK
+718 LEKT
-728 KALNDRIEKIKEAFK
+728 IEKHIKKYNFFALDDKSLLDGLDYFIPSLFGTLKLSPKEEEEAFAS
-743 LTLEPPQKELKFK
+743 
-756 KFLKEHLELYGKSI
+756 YGRI
-770 LEEANDNGLELEA
+770 RA
-783 LALEKKMAHEGLF
+783 LRK
-796 HDYTPYP
+796 
-803 KLDKTDKVVGLEHF
+803 KLDDALSGGEYH
-817 NRYVLTSYKD
+817 
-827 LQDENERYANALEWR
+827 NAFEWR

-849 NDEGD
+849 DDEGD

-885 DFYNSTAD
+885 DFYNSSSD
-893 IYTYFFALAYHL
+893 IYTYFFALAFHL
-905 LKEKGFN
+905 LKEKGFS

-949 VFESAAVDTSI
+949 VFESATVDTSI
-960 MSFIKQT
+960 MNFIKQT

-972 DFEYYEPTPNDK
+972 DFKYYEPTPNDK
-984 DDLKS
+984 DDLKN
-989 TPHLPMKQNALSTE
+989 TPSLLMKQNALSTE

-1009 ATLLDLRDKIESV
+1009 AKLLDLRDKIESV

-1045 IIPTEKREEILKN
+1045 IIPTEKRDEILKN

-1096 DLWVIIAKFGSH
+1096 GEWVINTHNGYTSATKSKIPPIDIEKYPATKAHLDAHYDTIATRCDQGDTPYH
-1108 EFLEVEYPTIYNHLL
+1108 LRNCAYLE
-1123 QYKDQ
+1123 
-1128 LEQRGQCRYS
+1128 
-1138 RGPQNSNKPYPG
+1138 
-1150 QHHWLELDNNPKDSY
+1150 
-1165 LQDFEKE
+1165 DFEKE
-1172 KIVYGEIVQEPR
+1172 KIVYPETSQGAYFVYENSGIFLEKTAFMIVSDA
-1184 FYLDNGE
+1184 YNLK
-1191 CELGVFYA
+1191 L
-1199 EATSFILT
+1199 LT
-1207 GEHLRYLLGML
+1207 ALLN
-1218 HSKLITFA
+1218 SKLV
-1226 FKTFYAG
+1226 TFYFKNFCG
-1233 GGLGESGYRYKKAFI
+1233 GCILGKSGYQYNKHALEKI
-1248 ERLPIPQITEKNQ
+1248 PIPQITKSNKPT
-1261 ELADKITDG
+1261 ADKIT
-1270 AKQILALKAKDPKAN
+1270 ALVEQILQAKEKDPKAN
-1285 TQGLE
+1285 TQRLE

-1310 IENGQ
+1310 IEDGQ

>member
-1 MICFTRIPL
+1 MDYKKLDLPNTNYPSKEQLEAFKTAFDAFLETNPQENENHQNDAFNDLLKGVFKYKVKPTKRIDSAILNDNDKVEVIIEFKALKNPNEFIKKGDLNVKAFHESLLYYLTERKNGNNNLKRLILATIKELYIIDANEFEVFNKDKEIENAFKNCHDRKGNDTRTEAFYDACQKRLNELDRSLKYHHIPL
-10 KDFIKKHNPQEPK
+10 K
-23 KETIENFEKEINNLL
+23 KENL
-38 ENAPKQDDEEFQ
+38 A
-50 KNEINKFLKNT
+50 
-61 YGYDCNTYKKV
+61 
-72 DSAIY
+72 
-77 VDGEVRVLIEVK
+77 
-89 ALNNRNE
+89 
-96 FPKNRE
+96 
-102 NPISKAFCQMVLYF
+102 
-116 LEEIEKEKNNSLKHT
+116 
-131 IICNAHEFFLFDCK
+131 
-145 DLLFLKE
+145 
-152 DKRIKDFYKKCAKK
+152 
-166 EGTDSSK
+166 
-173 PKFYKDL
+173 
-180 EQYLQ
+180 
-185 EDFQGELRYTHFNL
+185 
-199 SNYDPKE
+199 
-206 LPLIYQVLSQEVLL
+206 LIYQALSPNFLL
-220 KQRKTLDANTLNK
+220 KIPKYSDANTLNK

-248 NDKGKILIKPSRTQN
+248 NDKGKILIKPSRTEN
-263 SLSAALKKKYENLD
+263 SLSYALKEQYKNLD

-302 ISFKHFEKPF
+302 ISFNHFKDRF

-329 EVLAKKNSER
+329 KVLAKKNSER
-339 SLNKEDKIL
+339 LSEIKENKIL

-357 LFDQTPLELKGHEI
+357 LFDKTPLELEGHEI
-371 RLLENK
+371 KLLNNK
-377 KLELYQN
+377 PLEIYPK

-389 HENYQ
+389 DNPKQ
-394 EKKELPLLKYLFE
+394 EPLPLLKYLFE
-407 FLRLYKFTTTP
+407 FLCLYKFTTTP
-418 KDIKDNTDTSESR
+418 EDIKDNQNTSESR

-475 FNAIYQWDCEN
+475 FNQTYNIECEKLTE
-486 LKALREKID
+486 LKNYLQNSYKEDKR
-495 RNFSNEKAKEYLNT
+495 KEYLNT
-509 LLTLRICD
+509 LLTLRVCD

-531 EMVLIAYEL
+531 EMVLIAYKL

-549 ELRLENDEIIIHHAQ
+549 ELRLENDEIIIH
-564 TGEIFNYKKPHS
+564 TPEDKVFNYIIPHS
-576 ENDPHHQIQKELFE
+576 ENDPHHHIQKELFE
-590 LKKDII
+590 LKKSII

-628 FEKGKNTNN
+628 FEEGKNTNA

-646 NIKCANS
+646 NIKCGNS
-653 LVSRFAL
+653 LISRFAL
-660 KDKALLKTEKNKNL
+660 KDKALLKTEKNQNL
-674 EYYIAEYKELVK
+674 KYSIAEYKELVK

-691 KILESLTRPIKD
+691 KILESLTHPIKD

-803 KLDKTDKVVGLEHF
+803 KLDKSDKVVGLEHF

-849 NDEGD
+849 DDEGD

-877 PLLQKQYQ
+877 PLLEKQYQ

-893 IYTYFFALAYHL
+893 IYTYFFALSYHL

-926 AKLRELLLKKTTLVS
+926 AKLREWLLKKTTLVS

-949 VFESAAVDTSI
+949 KVFESATVDTSI
-960 MSFIKQT
+960 ISFIKQ
-967 PPKES
+967 PPLKES
-972 DFEYYEPTPNDK
+972 DFKYYEPTENDK
-984 DDLKS
+984 NDLKN
-989 TPHLPMKQNALSTE
+989 TPSLLMRQNALSTE
-1003 SFIFAN
+1003 SFIFADT
-1009 ATLLDLRDKIESV
+1009 TLLDLRDKMENI
-1022 GTPLKDWDI
+1022 GTPLKDWGI
-1031 QINYGIKTGANEAF
+1031 QIYRGILTGCNEAF
-1045 IIPTEKREEILKN
+1045 IIPTEKRDAILKN
-1058 CDDAQKDER
+1058 CDDVQKDER

-1096 DLWVIIAKFGSH
+1096 GEWLINTHNGYTSAFKSKIPPIDIAKYPATKAHLDSH
-1108 EFLEVEYPTIYNHLL
+1108 WDTIATRCDQGDTPYHLRNCAYLE
-1123 QYKDQ
+1123 
-1128 LEQRGQCRYS
+1128 
-1138 RGPQNSNKPYPG
+1138 
-1150 QHHWLELDNNPKDSY
+1150 
-1165 LQDFEKE
+1165 DFEKE

-1248 ERLPIPQITEKNQ
+1248 ERIPIPKITHKNQ
-1261 ELADKITDG
+1261 ELARKITDC
-1270 AKQILALKAKDPKAN
+1270 AKQILALKEKDPKAN

-1300 YHLTDEEIKT
+1300 YHLTDEEIKI
-1310 IENGQ
+1310 IEDGQ

>member
-1 MICFTRIPL
+1 MISFTHIPL
-10 KDFIKKHNPQEPK
+10 KDFIKKYNPQTPTT
-23 KETIENFEKEINNLL
+23 ETIEKFEKEINSLL
-38 ENAPKQDDEEFQ
+38 ENAPRQDDEEFQ
-50 KNEINKFLKNT
+50 KNEINSFLKNT
-61 YGYDCNTYKKV
+61 YGYRCNTNKKV
-72 DSAIY
+72 DSVIY
-77 VDGEVRVLIEVK
+77 VDEEVQVLIEVK
-89 ALNNRNE
+89 ALNKKTE

-102 NPISKAFCQMVLYF
+102 NLLSKAFCQMVLYF
-116 LEEIEKEKNNSLKHT
+116 LEEREKEKNNSLKHT

-145 DLLFLKE
+145 DLLFLND
-152 DKRIKDFYKKCAKK
+152 DKRIKKFYKNYAQK

-173 PKFYKDL
+173 PKFYEDL
-180 EQYLQ
+180 ESYLQ
-185 EDFQGELRYTHFNL
+185 KDFQGKLPYTYFNL
-199 SNYDPKE
+199 NDDFKE

-220 KQRKTLDANTLNK
+220 KQKKTIDANTLNK

-248 NDKGKILIKPSRTQN
+248 NEKGKILIKPSRTQN
-263 SLSAALKKKYENLD
+263 SLSDALKKQYKNLD

-302 ISFKHFEKPF
+302 ISFNHFEKPF
-312 LTTENFK
+312 LTIENFK
-319 DFNALNTLFF
+319 DFDDLNTLFF
-329 EVLAKKNSER
+329 EVLARKNNER
-339 SLNKEDKIL
+339 SKEIKEDKIL

-377 KLELYQN
+377 KLEIYKN

-389 HENYQ
+389 HEEYQ
-394 EKKELPLLKYLFE
+394 KQKDLPLLKYLFE
-407 FLRLYKFTTTP
+407 FLRVYDFTTTP
-418 KDIKDNTDTSESR
+418 KDIKDNQNKSESR

-461 YMCKESIT
+461 YMCKESIES
-469 PIVLDK
+469 IVLDK

-509 LLTLRICD
+509 LLTLRVCD

-531 EMVLIAYEL
+531 EMVRVAYEL
-540 GLIASLYRH
+540 GLIASLYRY
-549 ELRLENDEIIIHHAQ
+549 ELRLENDEIIIH
-564 TGEIFNYKKPHS
+564 TPEDKVFKYTIPHS

-628 FEKGKNTNN
+628 FEEGKNTNN

-646 NIKCANS
+646 NIKCGNS
-653 LVSRFAL
+653 LISRFAL

-691 KILESLTRPIKD
+691 KILETLTRPIKD

-827 LQDENERYANALEWR
+827 LQDENERYANSLEWR

-849 NDEGD
+849 DDEGN

-893 IYTYFFALAYHL
+893 IYTYFFALALNL
-905 LKEKGFN
+905 LKEKGFS

-926 AKLRELLLKKTTLVS
+926 AKLREWLLKKTTLAS
-941 YMELNALK
+941 YMELNTLKK
-949 VFESAAVDTSI
+949 VFESATVDTSI
-960 MSFIKQT
+960 ISFIKQ
-967 PPKES
+967 PPLKES
-972 DFEYYEPTPNDK
+972 VFKYYEPTENDK
-984 DDLKS
+984 ENLKN
-989 TPHLPMKQNALSTE
+989 TPSLSMRQNALSTE
-1003 SFIFAN
+1003 SFIFADT
-1009 ATLLDLRDKIESV
+1009 TLLDLRDKIEKN
-1022 GTPLKDWDI
+1022 GTPLKDWGI
-1031 QINYGIKTGANEAF
+1031 QINYGIKTGCNEAF
-1045 IIPTEKREEILKN
+1045 IIPTEKRDAILKN
-1058 CDDAQKDER
+1058 CDDTQKDER

-1096 DLWVIIAKFGSH
+1096 DLWVINTHNGYTSFSH
-1108 EFLEVEYPTIYNHLL
+1108 KIPPIDIEKYPATKAHLDSHYDAITTRSDQGDTPYHLRNCAYLE
-1123 QYKDQ
+1123 
-1128 LEQRGQCRYS
+1128 
-1138 RGPQNSNKPYPG
+1138 
-1150 QHHWLELDNNPKDSY
+1150 
-1165 LQDFEKE
+1165 DFEKE

-1191 CELGVFYA
+1191 CELGGFYA

-1248 ERLPIPQITEKNQ
+1248 ERLPIPKITPKNQ
-1261 ELADKITDG
+1261 ELAHKIIALVDKILQS
-1270 AKQILALKAKDPKAN
+1270 KEKDPKAN

-1300 YHLTDEEIKT
+1300 YNLTDEEIKT

>member
-1 MICFTRIPL
+1 MIKFARIPL
-10 KDFIKKHNPQEPK
+10 KDFIKKYNPQEPK
-23 KETIENFEKEINNLL
+23 KETIENFEKEINSLL
-38 ENAPKQDDEEFQ
+38 ENAKRQDGEEFQ
-50 KNEINKFLKNT
+50 KNEINEFLKNT
-61 YGYDCNTYKKV
+61 YDYHCNTYEKV

-77 VDGEVRVLIEVK
+77 VDGKAWVLIEVK

-96 FPKNRE
+96 FPKDRE
-102 NPISKAFCQMVLYF
+102 NPLSKAFCQMVFYF
-116 LEEIEKEKNNSLKHT
+116 LKEIEKNNSLKHA

-145 DLLFLKE
+145 DLLNLFQNDKE
-152 DKRIKDFYKKCAKK
+152 IKQLHKNCASN
-166 EGTDSSK
+166 EGTD
-173 PKFYKDL
+173 PKTKRFYSDL
-180 EQYLQ
+180 EEYLKK
-185 EDFQGELRYTHFNL
+185 DFEGELRYTHFNL
-199 SNYDPKE
+199 SSYDPKEE
-206 LPLIYQVLSQEVLL
+206 LPLIYQVLSHEVLL
-220 KQRKTLDANTLNK
+220 KQKKTLDANMLNK

-248 NDKGKILIKPSRTQN
+248 NEKGKILIKPSRTEN
-263 SLSAALKKKYENLD
+263 SLSDALKKEYNNLD

-302 ISFKHFEKPF
+302 ISFDHFKEPF
-312 LTTENFK
+312 LTIENFTN
-319 DFNALNTLFF
+319 FNDLNTLFF
-329 EVLAKKNSER
+329 EVLAKKNNER
-339 SLNKEDKIL
+339 SKEIKENKIL
-348 EKIPYLNSS
+348 GKIPYLNSS
-357 LFDQTPLELKGHEI
+357 LFDKTPLESNGHEI
-371 RLLENK
+371 KSLNNEPLEIYPKSALKKDEKYKNK
-377 KLELYQN
+377 K
-384 SVLKK
+384 V
-389 HENYQ
+389 
-394 EKKELPLLKYLFE
+394 LPLLEYLFT
-407 FLRLYKFTTTP
+407 FLHVYDFTTTP
-418 KDIKDNTDTSESR
+418 EDIKDNKNTSESR

-475 FNAIYQWDCEN
+475 FNAIYEWDCKDLE
-486 LKALREKID
+486 ALRGKID
-495 RNFSNEKAKEYLNT
+495 RNFSDQKAKEYLQD
-509 LLTLRICD
+509 LLALRICD

-531 EMVLIAYEL
+531 EMVRIAYEL

-549 ELRLENDEIIIHHAQ
+549 SLRLENDEIIIH
-564 TGEIFNYKKPHS
+564 TPMGEIFNYKKPHS
-576 ENDPHHQIQKELFE
+576 ENDPHHHIQKELFE
-590 LKKDII
+590 LKKSII

-628 FEKGKNTNN
+628 FEEGKNTNA

-646 NIKCANS
+646 NIKCGNS
-653 LVSRFAL
+653 LISRFSLHDDL
-660 KDKALLKTEKNKNL
+660 KKIPNIKKK
-674 EYYIAEYKELVK
+674 IQEYKDLVAQ
-686 IYKDP
+686 YKDP
-691 KILESLTRPIKD
+691 NPLFPLNKTDLTKKIQDLKTTFSLELKD
-703 SNAVRKY
+703 SKT
-710 AKERLYQE
+710 KEE
-718 LAQNPNKDFK
+718 LE
-728 KALNDRIEKIKEAFK
+728 KAIEKHIKKYNFFALDDKSLLDGLNYFIPSLFGALKLSPKEEEEAFAS
-743 LTLEPPQKELKFK
+743 
-756 KFLKEHLELYGKSI
+756 YGRI
-770 LEEANDNGLELEA
+770 RA
-783 LALEKKMAHEGLF
+783 LRK
-796 HDYTPYP
+796 
-803 KLDKTDKVVGLEHF
+803 KLDDALSGRE
-817 NRYVLTSYKD
+817 Y
-827 LQDENERYANALEWR
+827 QNAFEWR

-849 NDEGD
+849 DDEGD

-862 GNPPYIRQEHIKDLK
+862 GNPPYIRQEQIREIK

-893 IYTYFFALAYHL
+893 IYTYFFALSYHL

-926 AKLRELLLKKTTLVS
+926 AKLRELLLKKTTIVS

-949 VFESAAVDTSI
+949 VFESATVDTSI
-960 MSFIKQT
+960 MSFIKQE

-972 DFEYYEPTPNDK
+972 RFKYYEPTPNDK
-984 DDLKS
+984 DDLKN
-989 TPHLPMKQNALSTE
+989 TPSLPMKQNALSTE

-1009 ATLLDLRDKIESV
+1009 ATLLDLRDKMESV

-1045 IIPTEKREEILKN
+1045 IIPTEKREEILNACKT
-1058 CDDAQKDER
+1058 QEER
-1067 GMSERERTKELIKPI
+1067 KCTEALIKPI

-1096 DLWVIIAKFGSH
+1096 GEWVINTHNGYTSNLKFKIPPIDIEKYPAIKAHLDSHYDTIATRSDQGDTPYH
-1108 EFLEVEYPTIYNHLL
+1108 YRNCAYLE
-1123 QYKDQ
+1123 
-1128 LEQRGQCRYS
+1128 
-1138 RGPQNSNKPYPG
+1138 
-1150 QHHWLELDNNPKDSY
+1150 
-1165 LQDFEKE
+1165 DFEKE

-1191 CELGVFYA
+1191 CELGYFYA

-1248 ERLPIPQITEKNQ
+1248 ERLPIPQITPQNQ
-1261 ELADKITDG
+1261 KLAHKITDC
-1270 AKQILALKAKDPKAN
+1270 AKAILEAKEKDPKAN
-1285 TQGLE
+1285 TQELE

-1300 YHLTDEEIKT
+1300 YNLTDEEIKT
-1310 IENGQ
+1310 IEEEQEIKS

>member
-1 MICFTRIPL
+1 MDYKKLDLPNTNYPSKEQLKAFETAFNAFLETNQQENENHHNDAFNDLLKSVFKYKVKPTKKIDSAILNENNKVEVIIEFKALKNPNEFIKKGDLNVKAFHESLLYYLTERKEGNNNLKHLILATIKELYIIDADEFEVFNKDKEIQKAFENCHDKKGNDPRTKAFYDACQKCLNELDHSLKYHHIPL
-10 KDFIKKHNPQEPK
+10 K
-23 KETIENFEKEINNLL
+23 KENL
-38 ENAPKQDDEEFQ
+38 A
-50 KNEINKFLKNT
+50 
-61 YGYDCNTYKKV
+61 
-72 DSAIY
+72 
-77 VDGEVRVLIEVK
+77 
-89 ALNNRNE
+89 
-96 FPKNRE
+96 
-102 NPISKAFCQMVLYF
+102 
-116 LEEIEKEKNNSLKHT
+116 
-131 IICNAHEFFLFDCK
+131 
-145 DLLFLKE
+145 
-152 DKRIKDFYKKCAKK
+152 
-166 EGTDSSK
+166 
-173 PKFYKDL
+173 
-180 EQYLQ
+180 
-185 EDFQGELRYTHFNL
+185 
-199 SNYDPKE
+199 
-206 LPLIYQVLSQEVLL
+206 LIYQALSPNFLL
-220 KQRKTLDANTLNK
+220 KIPKYSDANTLNK

-242 LGLEEQ
+242 LGLEEK
-248 NDKGKILIKPSRTQN
+248 NEKGKTLIKPSRTQN
-263 SLSAALKKKYENLD
+263 SLSYALKEQYKNLD

-302 ISFKHFEKPF
+302 ISFNHFEKPF

-339 SLNKEDKIL
+339 LPAIKENKIL

-357 LFDQTPLELKGHEI
+357 LFDKTPLELKGHEI
-371 RLLENK
+371 KLLDNEPLAIYPK
-377 KLELYQN
+377 

-394 EKKELPLLKYLFE
+394 KQKDLPLLEYLFA
-407 FLRLYKFTTTP
+407 FLRVYDFTTTP
-418 KDIKDNTDTSESR
+418 KDIKDNQNNSESR

-486 LKALREKID
+486 LEALREKID

-531 EMVLIAYEL
+531 EVVWIAYKL
-540 GLIASLYRH
+540 GLITSLYRH
-549 ELRLENDEIIIHHAQ
+549 SLRLENDEIIIH
-564 TGEIFNYKKPHS
+564 TPEDKVFKYTIPHS
-576 ENDPHHQIQKELFE
+576 ENDPHHHIQKELFE
-590 LKKDII
+590 LKKSII

-628 FEKGKNTNN
+628 FEEGKNTNA

-653 LVSRFAL
+653 LIFNFPLNSKFTIGQTLEFSRNL
-660 KDKALLKTEKNKNL
+660 KAEIK
-674 EYYIAEYKELVK
+674 EYKNSVMF
-686 IYKDP
+686 YKEGLGEKA
-691 KILESLTRPIKD
+691 KILQNIAKLKSLIINYFIEQHQANEHLKETLKAFINEYGDGIFDLSTAFGMEMLKIARLKENNYKFVPTLTKKQPSPIGVEA
-703 SNAVRKY
+703 N
-710 AKERLYQE
+710 RL
-718 LAQNPNKDFK
+718 L
-728 KALNDRIEKIKEAFK
+728 IKIKEC
-743 LTLEPPQKELKFK
+743 
-756 KFLKEHLELYGKSI
+756 Y
-770 LEEANDNGLELEA
+770 EA
-783 LALEKKMAHEGLF
+783 L
-796 HDYTPYP
+796 
-803 KLDKTDKVVGLEHF
+803 
-817 NRYVLTSYKD
+817 
-827 LQDENERYANALEWR
+827 ENLKNSKAFEWR

-849 NDEGD
+849 DDEGD

-877 PLLQKQYQ
+877 PLLEKQYP

-893 IYTYFFALAYHL
+893 IYTYFFALSYHL

-926 AKLRELLLKKTTLVS
+926 AKLREWLLKKTTIVS

-949 VFESAAVDTSI
+949 VFESATVDTSI
-960 MSFIKQT
+960 MSFIKQE
-967 PPKES
+967 PLKES
-972 DFEYYEPTPNDK
+972 RFNYCKPTPNDK
-984 DDLKS
+984 NDLKKIHS
-989 TPHLPMKQNALSTE
+989 LLMRQNALSTE

-1009 ATLLDLRDKIESV
+1009 TTLLDLRDKMESV

-1031 QINYGIKTGANEAF
+1031 QIYRGILTGANEAF
-1045 IIPTEKREEILKN
+1045 IITTEKREEILNACKT
-1058 CDDAQKDER
+1058 QEER
-1067 GMSERERTKELIKPI
+1067 KRTEALIKPI

-1096 DLWVIIAKFGSH
+1096 HLWVIFIPWHF
-1108 EFLEVEYPTIYNHLL
+1108 PNT
-1123 QYKDQ
+1123 
-1128 LEQRGQCRYS
+1128 
-1138 RGPQNSNKPYPG
+1138 
-1150 QHHWLELDNNPKDSY
+1150 NNPKNMEENEQDFSIHY
-1165 LQDFEKE
+1165 PIIYAHLLSHKDKLLKRNKDETGKRYEWYCLQRWAANYYQDFEKE

-1191 CELGVFYA
+1191 CGLGYFYA

-1207 GEHLRYLLGML
+1207 GEHLHYLLGML

-1248 ERLPIPQITEKNQ
+1248 ERLPIPKITEKNQ
-1261 ELADKITDG
+1261 ELADKIT
-1270 AKQILALKAKDPKAN
+1270 ALVEQILQAKAKDPKAN
-1285 TQGLE
+1285 TQRLE

-1300 YHLTDEEIKT
+1300 YNLTDEEIKI

>member
-1 MICFTRIPL
+1 MIKFTRIPL
-10 KDFIKKHNPQEPK
+10 KDFIKDDKPQEPK
-23 KETIENFEKEINNLL
+23 KETLENFEKEIKSLL
-38 ENAPKQDDEEFQ
+38 ENAPKKDDEEFQ
-50 KNEINKFLKNT
+50 KNEINSFLEKT
-61 YGYDCNTYKKV
+61 YNYHCNTSGKI

-77 VDGEVRVLIEVK
+77 VNGEVYVLMEVK
-89 ALNNRNE
+89 ALNNKTE
-96 FPKNRE
+96 FPESKE
-102 NPISKAFCQMVLYF
+102 KPLSKAFCQMVLYF
-116 LEEIEKEKNNSLKHT
+116 LEEKEKNNSLKHA

-145 DLLFLKE
+145 DLRLFLND
-152 DKRIKDFYKKCAKK
+152 DKKIKKFYNNYAKK
-166 EGTDSSK
+166 EGTDPSTK
-173 PKFYKDL
+173 RFYSDL
-180 EQYLQ
+180 EEYLKK
-185 EDFQGELRYTHFNL
+185 DFKGELRYTYFNL
-199 SNYDPKE
+199 NDDFKE
-206 LPLIYQVLSQEVLL
+206 LPLIYQVLSHEVLL

-248 NDKGKILIKPSRTQN
+248 NDKGKILIKQSRTQN
-263 SLSAALKKKYENLD
+263 SLSDALKEQYKNLD

-302 ISFKHFEKPF
+302 ISFEHFNKESF

-339 SLNKEDKIL
+339 LPEIKEDKIL

-357 LFDQTPLELKGHEI
+357 LFDKTPLELKGHEI
-371 RLLENK
+371 KLLDNK
-377 KLELYQN
+377 KLEIYKN

-389 HENYQ
+389 HEDYQ
-394 EKKELPLLKYLFE
+394 KEKDLPLLEYFFK

-469 PIVLDK
+469 KIVLDK

-495 RNFSNEKAKEYLNT
+495 RNFSKEKAKEYLQV
-509 LLTLRICD
+509 LLTLRVCD

-540 GLIASLYRH
+540 GLIESLYRH
-549 ELRLENDEIIIHHAQ
+549 SLRLENDEIIIHTP
-564 TGEIFNYKKPHS
+564 TGEIFNYTKPHS
-576 ENDPHHQIQKELFE
+576 ENDPYHQIQKELFE
-590 LKKDII
+590 LKKSII

-615 RLWIELLKYSYYI
+615 RLWIELLKYSFYI
-628 FEKGKNTNN
+628 FEKGQNTNA

-646 NIKCANS
+646 NIKCGNS
-653 LVSRFAL
+653 LISRFAL
-660 KDKALLKTEKNKNL
+660 KDKALLKTEENKNL
-674 EYYIAEYKELVK
+674 EYFIAEYKELVK

-691 KILESLTRPIKD
+691 KILETLTHPIKD
-703 SNAVRKY
+703 SNAVRKR

-718 LAQNPNKDFK
+718 LEQNPNKDFK
-728 KALNDRIEKIKEAFK
+728 KALNDRIEKIKETFK
-743 LTLEPPQKELKFK
+743 FTLEPSQEELKFK

-770 LEEANDNGLELEA
+770 LEEANYNGLELEA
-783 LALEKKMAHEGLF
+783 IALEKKMASEKLL
-796 HDYTPYP
+796 HDYIPYR
-803 KLDKTDKVVGLEHF
+803 KLDKTDKVMGLEHF

-827 LQDENERYANALEWR
+827 LQDENERYANAFEWR

-849 NDEGD
+849 DDEGD

-862 GNPPYIRQEHIKDLK
+862 GNPPYIRQEQIKDLK
-877 PLLQKQYQ
+877 PLLEKQYQ

-893 IYTYFFALAYHL
+893 IYTYFFALSYHL
-905 LKEKGFN
+905 LKDKGFS

-926 AKLRELLLKKTTLVS
+926 AKLREWLLKKTTIVS

-949 VFESAAVDTSI
+949 VFESVAVDTSI

-972 DFEYYEPTPNDK
+972 DFKYYEPTPNDK
-984 DDLKS
+984 DDLKN
-989 TPHLPMKQNALSTE
+989 TPHLSMRQNALSTE

-1009 ATLLDLRDKIESV
+1009 AALLDLRDKMESV

-1045 IIPTEKREEILKN
+1045 IIPTEKRDEILNACKT
-1058 CDDAQKDER
+1058 QE
-1067 GMSERERTKELIKPI
+1067 ERERTERLIKPI

-1096 DLWVIIAKFGSH
+1096 HLWVIFIPWHFPNTDNPKSMEKNEQDFSIH
-1108 EFLEVEYPTIYNHLL
+1108 YPIIYAHLL
-1123 QYKDQ
+1123 SHKDK
-1128 LEQRGQCRYS
+1128 LLKRNKDETGKRYEWYCLQRWAA
-1138 RGPQNSNKPYPG
+1138 N
-1150 QHHWLELDNNPKDSY
+1150 Y

-1172 KIVYGEIVQEPR
+1172 KIVYPCIMAKEPC
-1184 FYLDNGE
+1184 FVYEKKG
-1191 CELGVFYA
+1191 FYA
-1199 EATSFILT
+1199 PAPANIIT
-1207 GEHLRYLLGML
+1207 GDKIEIKYITALLN
-1218 HSKLITFA
+1218 SKCIYFA
-1226 FKTFYAG
+1226 MRKFYMG
-1233 GGLGESGYRYKKAFI
+1233 GGIEGELKTNNLEKI
-1248 ERLPIPQITEKNQ
+1248 PIPKITTKNQ

-1285 TQGLE
+1285 TQKLE

-1300 YHLTDEEIKT
+1300 YHLTDEEIKI